1 MRSSKC
7 PLELLLLRRQIKG
20 GETSTYLMMPIVST
34 LDRGEFT
41 VKLKAF
47 SSQREDYEEIPI
59 RIEVS
64 HRAGFYPR
72 DAILVPVLALCLC
85 LSQVGVLSKRLNE
98 SGWFLL
104 RELLS
109 TYLALCFKEIQVP

>member
-1 MRSSKC
+1 MAKEINIIRRHIVCGGGMRSNEW
-7 PLELLLLRRQIKG
+7 PLVLLLLWRQIKG

-59 RIEVS
+59 KIEVS
-64 HRAGFYPR
+64 HP
-72 DAILVPVLALCLC
+72 
-85 LSQVGVLSKRLNE
+85 E
-98 SGWFLL
+98 SF
-104 RELLS
+104 R
-109 TYLALCFKEIQVP
+109 

>member
-1 MRSSKC
+1 MRSSEC
-7 PLELLLLRRQIKG
+7 PVELLLLRRQIKG

-64 HRAGFYPR
+64 HRAGLFTR
-72 DAILVPVLALCLC
+72 ATL
-85 LSQVGVLSKRLNE
+85 
-98 SGWFLL
+98 F
-104 RELLS
+104 
-109 TYLALCFKEIQVP
+109 

>member
-1 MRSSKC
+1 M
-7 PLELLLLRRQIKG
+7 KG

-59 RIEVS
+59 KIDVS
-64 HRAGFYPR
+64 HCVSFTLTSAVTLY
-72 DAILVPVLALCLC
+72 D
-85 LSQVGVLSKRLNE
+85 NHH
-98 SGWFLL
+98 
-104 RELLS
+104 
-109 TYLALCFKEIQVP
+109 